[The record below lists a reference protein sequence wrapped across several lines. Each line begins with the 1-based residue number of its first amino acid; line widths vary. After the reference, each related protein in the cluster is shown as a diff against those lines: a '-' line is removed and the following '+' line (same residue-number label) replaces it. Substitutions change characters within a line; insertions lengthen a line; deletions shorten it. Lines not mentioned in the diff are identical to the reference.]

1 MESEELTH
9 CHNLKSL
16 DYLYLNHFRIYLMYH
31 QDKIDSY
38 IYYPDMN
45 F

>member
-9 CHNLKSL
+9 CHNLKNL
-16 DYLYLNHFRIYLMYH
+16 EYLYLNHFRIYLMYY